1 MNENDEHIRDEALRF
16 HDAGYQ
22 IWIDDFGS
30 GYSSLN
36 TLVEYT
42 FDVLKLDMQFMRSF
56 DRNPKTKLLLHYIV
70 DSANRMG
77 FQTLQEGVET
87 EEHYQFLKA
96 VDCVKAQGYYFGKPQ
111 PLAETRAFTE
121 GKGMKWE
128 KMEEINGIL

>member
-1 MNENDEHIRDEALRF
+1 MNFYYSMSRKSFFDKFSIIVAASDSIFITGRYFYYNKEMGYYCNILGSDEEP
-16 HDAGYQ
+16 Y
-22 IWIDDFGS
+22 
-30 GYSSLN
+30 
-36 TLVEYT
+36 
-42 FDVLKLDMQFMRSF
+42 
-56 DRNPKTKLLLHYIV
+56 LLHYIV

-87 EEHYQFLKA
+87 EEHYHFLKA

-128 KMEEINGIL
+128 KTEGIDGIL